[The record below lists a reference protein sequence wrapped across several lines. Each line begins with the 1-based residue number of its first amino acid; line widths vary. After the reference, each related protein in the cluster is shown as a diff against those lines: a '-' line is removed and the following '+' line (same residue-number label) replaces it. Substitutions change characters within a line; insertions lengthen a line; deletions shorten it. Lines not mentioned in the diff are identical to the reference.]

1 MKGDFSRDSFDRLRH
16 YSRVL
21 QQQGRVEL
29 DADGNEREAIQLH
42 HLRSMAK
49 DLIGPQGGP
58 GAGFQI
64 DVALDANKNPLPQD
78 FLIRMGH
85 YYVDG
90 WLCENDAD
98 VHYAA
103 DKVRPSQPWLPMPV
117 KLERGTYLAYLDVWE
132 RHVCAAEV
140 DDGMDIAS
148 PGALREVALGGPD
161 TTTRA
166 QVVWQVKVSLGL
178 GAPALPNPV
187 SQKLWDEWIAKP
199 GNWDAWLAQWQ
210 SPSRGLLKAKAA
222 DTTDADASNP
232 CVISPQSRYRGLEN
246 QLYRIEI
253 HRGGVVGVVN
263 DKTPP
268 TFVWSR
274 ENGSVV
280 FAVERLG
287 DRSVKLVEG
296 WRDARFGLAVDDIVE
311 LSDEDTVLSG
321 VAGSLVRV
329 TGVDLDTFTI
339 SFEAGSLTSPP
350 DPSRHAVLR
359 RWDHGHRKTVTTP
372 VKGRP
377 IIANDLALTLTE
389 GGWLTIEDGISV
401 FFEAAKLDQQHY
413 RTGDYWLIP
422 ARTAI
427 GDVLWPRSL
436 RSASGNQE
444 PLSQPPHGVEHHYA
458 PMAIVTV
465 GVDGGVTVFAE
476 PTRRFKSLVELS
488 T

>member
-1 MKGDFSRDSFDRLRH
+1 MKGDFSRDSFDPLRH

-42 HLRSMAK
+42 HLRSLTK

-58 GAGFQI
+58 LAGGFEI
-64 DVALDANKNPLPQD
+64 VPADDGTGKALPQN
-78 FLIRMGH
+78 FVIRKGH

-90 WLCENDAD
+90 WLCENEAD

-103 DKVRPSQPWLPMPV
+103 DKVEPPQPWLPKPV
-117 KLERGTYLAYLDVWE
+117 ELEKGKTYLAYLDVWE

-140 DDGMDIAS
+140 EWGMDLAS
-148 PGALREVALGGPD
+148 PCALREVALGGPD

-166 QVVWQVKVSLGL
+166 QVVWQVKVDLGP
-178 GAPALPNPV
+178 AAAHALP
-187 SQKLWDEWIAKP
+187 DTTKP
-199 GNWDAWLAQWQ
+199 INWASWMKDHWASWLAAWQ
-210 SPSRGLLKAKAA
+210 PDSRGLLKAKAA
-222 DTTDADASNP
+222 DTTDADSTTP
-232 CVISPQSRYRGLEN
+232 CVVSPQSRYRGLEN

-253 HRGGVVGVVN
+253 HRAGVAT
-263 DKTPP
+263 DKQPP

-280 FAVERLG
+280 FAVERIS
-287 DRSVKLVEG
+287 DRFAKLVDG
-296 WRDARFGLAVDDIVE
+296 WRDARFGLTVGDVVE
-311 LSDEDTVLSG
+311 ISDEDTVLSG
-321 VAGSLVRV
+321 AAGSLVRV
-329 TGVDLDTFTI
+329 TGVDIDTLTI
-339 SFEAGSLTSPP
+339 SFEAGSLVNPV
-350 DPSRHAVLR
+350 DASRHAVLR
-359 RWDHGHRKTVTTP
+359 RWDHGHRKAASAPSKTANE
-372 VKGRP
+372 GRP

-401 FFEAAKLDQQHY
+401 FFEAAVKPQY

-427 GDVLWPRSL
+427 GDVLWPRSTDAK
-436 RSASGNQE
+436 RE
-444 PLSQPPHGVEHHYA
+444 PVSQAPHGVEHHYA

-465 GVDGGVTVFAE
+465 DGAGGVTVFGE
-476 PTRRFKSLVELS
+476 PARRFKSLVELS
-488 T
+488 K